1 MANAQVSDQPDG
13 RRTDGRRRDG
23 SDGKPKG
30 TRSRGRRP
38 NNIGLIFEHFA
49 DRETP
54 VFHLD
59 RPFDV
64 APEDG
69 TRYTAGQLA
78 ALVARLS
85 AALHQSG
92 LRKGDRLA
100 IIKENH
106 FDVVL
111 LAAAAARIGALPA
124 MISSTIKAENLRIMM
139 TRLRPRVLVSDPAAL
154 AAAERIGVKLVG
166 PDVAII
172 AAGRAAAPAGVP
184 TFDDMRDAEVP
195 PADPVDDD
203 EPMIATHTSGT
214 TGVPKFVVH
223 SAATTI
229 SVNTKLETAP
239 IPRLSIRRDDT
250 VAACFAFMH
259 IRAITWT
266 VAQLVRPPEKVVIL
280 ADPAPK
286 GVIDTLSEHRATT
299 LEACPNLYQLW
310 EGLTET
316 HPQLFERVRTYFS
329 TFDAIHPSTVR
340 KFLAV
345 PRRRNPLWV
354 QSWGQSEVGP
364 VSIGVLT
371 RRMVADDRGNADNN
385 VGWPV
390 PFVTHFR
397 VVDPRTRRRV
407 KRGEEGLVLVRTRGR
422 CLTYLG
428 EHDRHQEKRWDGWWN
443 TGDIGVRT
451 RTGAIRILDRE
462 VDLIPGMSGIELE
475 SLLLHR
481 IDSATEAIV
490 LGVPEGRPQPVLST
504 RDGELDPEVWRAATA
519 DLPEL
524 AEPAVI
530 PWEEFPRTA
539 TWKVRRFELREQI
552 LGSDQT
558 IGSGKWT

>member
-1 MANAQVSDQPDG
+1 MGISLVGNRPDSTDSGGQWPEG
-13 RRTDGRRRDG
+13 RRPEGGRKRG
-23 SDGKPKG
+23 GK
-30 TRSRGRRP
+30 RP

-49 DRETP
+49 DRTTP

-69 TRYTAGQLA
+69 TRYTVGQLA
-78 ALVARLS
+78 GLVARLS
-85 AALHQSG
+85 GALHKLG

-139 TRLRPRVLVSDPAAL
+139 NRLRPRVLVSDPAAL
-154 AAAERIGVKLVG
+154 AAAERIGVRLVG
-166 PDVAII
+166 PEVAII
-172 AAGRAAAPAGVP
+172 AAGRAAAPSGVP
-184 TFDDMRDAEVP
+184 TFDDLRDAEVP
-195 PADPVDDD
+195 PADPVADD

-229 SVNTKLETAP
+229 RVNTKLETAP
-239 IPRLSIRRDDT
+239 IPRLSIRRGDT

-266 VAQLVRPPEKVVIL
+266 VAQLVRPPAKVVIM
-280 ADPAPK
+280 ADPTPK
-286 GVIDTLSEHRATT
+286 SVVDTLGDHRPTT

-310 EGLTET
+310 EELTET
-316 HPQLFERVRTYFS
+316 HPRLFERVRTFFS

-340 KFLAV
+340 KFMAV
-345 PRRRNPLWV
+345 PRRNPLWV

-371 RRMVADDRGNADNN
+371 RRMVADDRANADNN

-397 VVDPRTRRRV
+397 VVDPRTRRPV

-451 RTGAIRILDRE
+451 KTGAIRILDRE

-481 IDSATEAIV
+481 IDKATEVIV

-504 RDGELDPEVWRAATA
+504 ADGELDPQAWRAATA

-524 AEPAVI
+524 AEPVVI
-530 PWEEFPRTA
+530 PWEDFPRTA

-552 LGSDQT
+552 LGSGQT

>member
-1 MANAQVSDQPDG
+1 MGISLVGANRA
-13 RRTDGRRRDG
+13 
-23 SDGKPKG
+23 G
-30 TRSRGRRP
+30 TKDSGGGRP
-38 NNIGLIFEHFA
+38 NNIGLIFEYFA
-49 DRETP
+49 GRKTP

-64 APEDG
+64 APGDG
-69 TRYTAGQLA
+69 TRYTVGDLA

-85 AALHQSG
+85 GALYEQG

-106 FDVVL
+106 HDVVL

-139 TRLRPRVLVSDPAAL
+139 TRLRPRVLVADPAAL
-154 AAAERIGVKLVG
+154 AAADRIGTRLVG

-172 AAGRAAAPAGVP
+172 AAGRAAAPSGVP
-184 TFDDMRDAEVP
+184 TFDDLRDAPVP
-195 PADPVDDD
+195 PADPVADD

-229 SVNTKLETAP
+229 RVNTKLETAP
-239 IPRLSIRRDDT
+239 IPRLSIRRADT

-266 VAQLVRPPEKVVIL
+266 VAQLVRPPAKVVIM
-280 ADPAPK
+280 ADPTPK
-286 GVIDTLSEHRATT
+286 SVIDTLGEHRPTT

-310 EGLTET
+310 EGLTQT
-316 HPQLFERVRTYFS
+316 HPQLFTGVRTFFS

-340 KFLAV
+340 KFMAV
-345 PRRRNPLWV
+345 PRRRPLWV

-371 RRMVADDRGNADNN
+371 RRMVADDRANADNN

-397 VVDPRTRRRV
+397 VVDPQTRRRV

-451 RTGAIRILDRE
+451 KTGAIRILDRE

-481 IDSATEAIV
+481 LDSATEVVV
-490 LGVPEGRPQPVLST
+490 LGVPGGRPRPVLST
-504 RDGELDPEVWRAATA
+504 ADGVLDPEVWHAATA

-524 AEPAVI
+524 DEPVVI
-530 PWEEFPRTA
+530 PWEDFPRTA

-552 LGSDQT
+552 LGSGQT

>member
-1 MANAQVSDQPDG
+1 MGISLVGNRPDS
-13 RRTDGRRRDG
+13 TDSGGRRREG
-23 SDGKPKG
+23 RRPEGGRRRGGK
-30 TRSRGRRP
+30 RP
-38 NNIGLIFEHFA
+38 NNIGLILEHFA
-49 DRETP
+49 DRTTP

-69 TRYTAGQLA
+69 TRYSVGQLA

-85 AALHQSG
+85 GGLHQMG

-124 MISSTIKAENLRIMM
+124 MISSTIKPENLRIMM
-139 TRLRPRVLVSDPAAL
+139 NRLRPRVLVSDPEAL
-154 AAAERIGVKLVG
+154 AAAERIGVRLVE

-172 AAGRAAAPAGVP
+172 AAGRAAAPSGVS
-184 TFDDMRDAEVP
+184 TFDDLRDAEVP
-195 PADPVDDD
+195 PADPVADD

-229 SVNTKLETAP
+229 GVNTKLETAP
-239 IPRLSIRRDDT
+239 IPRLSIRRGDT

-266 VAQLVRPPEKVVIL
+266 VAQLVRPPAKVVVL
-280 ADPAPK
+280 ADPTPK
-286 GVIDTLSEHRATT
+286 GVVDTLREHRPTT

-316 HPQLFERVRTYFS
+316 HPWLFERVRTYFS

-340 KFLAV
+340 KFLAI
-345 PRRRNPLWV
+345 PRRKPLWV

-371 RRMVADDRGNADNN
+371 RRMVADDRQNADNN

-390 PFVTHFR
+390 PFVTHFK
-397 VVDPRTRRRV
+397 VVDPETRRPV

-451 RTGAIRILDRE
+451 KTGAIRILDRE

-475 SLLLHR
+475 SLLLQR
-481 IDSATEAIV
+481 IDKATEVIV
-490 LGVPEGRPQPVLST
+490 LGVPDGRPQPVLST
-504 RDGELDPEVWRAATA
+504 VDGELDQEIWRAATA

-530 PWEEFPRTA
+530 PWEDFPRTA

-552 LGSDQT
+552 LGSGQT